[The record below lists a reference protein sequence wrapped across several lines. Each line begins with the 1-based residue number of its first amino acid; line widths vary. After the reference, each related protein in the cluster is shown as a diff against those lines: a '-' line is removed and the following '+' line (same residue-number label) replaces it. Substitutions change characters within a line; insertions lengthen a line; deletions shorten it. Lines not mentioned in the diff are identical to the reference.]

1 MVSSMHFIH
10 PPNRSTSKPSIG
22 SSGHFCTKCGNCCQ
36 GLDCCQTYM
45 CLFSW
50 FFKLLVDCSGAVL
63 IMVHGLLVAELRAL
77 GMQPQ

>member
-22 SSGHFCTKCGNCCQ
+22 NSGHFCTKCGSCCQ
-36 GLDCCQTYM
+36 GLDCCLCVG
-45 CLFSW
+45 CL
-50 FFKLLVDCSGAVL
+50 LLLIFDCSGAIL
-63 IMVHGLLVAELRAL
+63 IMMHGLSVVELRAL